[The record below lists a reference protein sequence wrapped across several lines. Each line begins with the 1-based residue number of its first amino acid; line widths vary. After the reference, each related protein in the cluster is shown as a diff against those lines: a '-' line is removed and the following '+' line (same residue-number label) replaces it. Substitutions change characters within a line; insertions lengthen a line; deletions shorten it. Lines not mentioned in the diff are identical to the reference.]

1 MEKAITTVL
10 LTIASV
16 VAMLVVISVVFP
28 AVSRTSASITSAGSA
43 LDDRIKS
50 DIEIIHATGD
60 DGSTTAYIWV
70 KNIGA
75 SNLKAIERTDV
86 FFGEDT
92 SFIRVP
98 WGEAG
103 CTAPC
108 WEDTLENAESFEPTS
123 TLRITVHLDAPM
135 AAGSTYYVKVVLY
148 NGASDARYF
157 TL

>member
-1 MEKAITTVL
+1 MEKAITTIL

-28 AVSRTSASITSAGSA
+28 AVSRTSGAITSAGSA

-50 DIEIIHATGD
+50 DIEIIHATGN

-70 KNIGA
+70 KNVGA
-75 SNLKAIERTDV
+75 TGLKALDRTDV

-92 SFIRVP
+92 NFVRIP
-98 WGEAG
+98 YGGPG

-108 WEDTLENAESFEPTS
+108 WEDTIENAASWEPTA
-123 TLRITVHLDAPM
+123 TLRITVHLDSAM

>member
-28 AVSRTSASITSAGSA
+28 AVSRTSGAITIAGSA
-43 LDDRIKS
+43 LDDRIRT
-50 DIEIIHATGD
+50 DIEIIHATGQE
-60 DGSTTAYIWV
+60 GSSTATVWV
-70 KNIGA
+70 KNVGA
-75 SNLKAIERTDV
+75 SNLRAVSRTDV

-92 SFIRVP
+92 NFVRVP
-98 WGEAG
+98 YGGPA

-108 WEDTLENAESFEPTS
+108 WEDTIENAATWEPTS
-123 TLRITVHLDAPM
+123 TLRITIHLDEPM
-135 AAGSTYYVKVVLY
+135 TAGATYYVKVVLY